1 MVQVTKN
8 KLIKSLKIVL
18 LAIVISC
25 CVGGCDCSSIK
36 LGEDREIV
44 YQNNLYNYYSFDEFP
59 TEYYYT
65 DDLITIGTLFR
76 SYNCTTHEIG
86 YSINDEDINILM
98 SFYTTAAGDFWIKE
112 GFLFPNY
119 KEVEL
124 SSVNWKK
131 NRNSYNFNNANKITF
146 TDLIDCKLDEKVVGE
161 KDFKYIYLTLE
172 EMPYLHID
180 VIFFILNGQ
189 GYLMVNE
196 TGDHLSGAY
205 TYYLLKSEYLEIFE
219 SVCQF

>member
-1 MVQVTKN
+1 MIRK
-8 KLIKSLKIVL
+8 IIVL
-18 LAIVISC
+18 IIAIILGLFC
-25 CVGGCDCSSIK
+25 FGACDCSSIK
-36 LGEDREIV
+36 LGDDREIV
-44 YQNNLYNYYSFDEFP
+44 YQNNLYNYYSFNELP
-59 TEYYYT
+59 TEYYYYT
-65 DDLITIGTLFR
+65 DDLITIGTLFW

-112 GFLFPNY
+112 GFIFPNY

-124 SSVNWKK
+124 SSVTWKDNK
-131 NRNSYNFNNANKITF
+131 NFYIFNNANKITF
-146 TDLIDCKLDEKVVGE
+146 TDLIDCKLDEKVEGE
-161 KDFKYIYLTLE
+161 DFKYIYLTLE

-196 TGDHLSGAY
+196 SGEYLSGAY